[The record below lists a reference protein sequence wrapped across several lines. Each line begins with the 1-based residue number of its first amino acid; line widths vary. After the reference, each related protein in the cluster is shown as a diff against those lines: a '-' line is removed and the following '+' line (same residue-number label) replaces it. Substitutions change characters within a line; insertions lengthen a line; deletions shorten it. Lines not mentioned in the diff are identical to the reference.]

1 MRQRTLRKPDGIK
14 PGQENGPEGNRGHT
28 DQSGRKP
35 PHAQQRERRYHQHS
49 LARHLRIVAT
59 ELPPQRKINAW
70 QRRVRIGQ
78 SRRRNQRAGPKKV
91 PRGGNVVARFI
102 PVVRQPQ
109 QGEVAGI
116 QHHKDD
122 RKNHPYGQRP
132 VQPRVQNSFQAQRI
146 APRPDTECS
155 LALGA
160 NPISLFLPV
169 LTNFSLLKSFYVNAR
184 ARMMLVKASIET
196 GTVP

>member
-1 MRQRTLRKPDGIK
+1 MG
-14 PGQENGPEGNRGHT
+14 NG
-28 DQSGRKP
+28 
-35 PHAQQRERRYHQHS
+35 A
-49 LARHLRIVAT
+49 
-59 ELPPQRKINAW
+59 
-70 QRRVRIGQ
+70 
-78 SRRRNQRAGPKKV
+78 
-91 PRGGNVVARFI
+91 
-102 PVVRQPQ
+102 
-109 QGEVAGI
+109 
-116 QHHKDD
+116 
-122 RKNHPYGQRP
+122 